1 MIASLCLSLSFN
13 HSSLYHP
20 PPPSLPPFLSS
31 APPPSHLCL
40 PLPPGSWFVTSVHAT
55 LSAKWFTTHG
65 KHLAAGGG
73 TGWFKSWQFRLGGFM
88 YYTGLAATIYHDHLQ
103 RTLRPCPGGAR
114 YCIPHGGL
122 FEYVTAGNYLAEL
135 WMWMGFAIMS
145 WGPNGA
151 FIFLVSLVNLTPRS
165 AATHQWCGGR
175 ACVGLGVVG
184 GGVVGMLVCT
194 RVVFVCVCVV
204 CVCDMRECVIRAC
217 TIHSVFAVY
226 S

>member
-1 MIASLCLSLSFN
+1 
-13 HSSLYHP
+13 
-20 PPPSLPPFLSS
+20 
-31 APPPSHLCL
+31 
-40 PLPPGSWFVTSVHAT
+40 
-55 LSAKWFTTHG
+55 
-65 KHLAAGGG
+65 
-73 TGWFKSWQFRLGGFM
+73 M

-175 ACVGLGVVG
+175 ACVGLGGVRCG
-184 GGVVGMLVCT
+184 GGGGGICVGVHVCG
-194 RVVFVCVCVV
+194 VCVYVMCV
-204 CVCDMRECVIRAC
+204 
-217 TIHSVFAVY
+217 
-226 S
+226 